1 VHLPKTVISKDTTM
15 TPTALRPELPTLMV
29 EEQVR
34 AALLEDLGRAGDI
47 TTYAT
52 IAPGMTASAGMNSR
66 ENGVV
71 AGMEL
76 ARTAFRLIDPT
87 IRFEAFVADG
97 EVVTPGA
104 ALARISGPAR
114 GLLSAER
121 VALNFLMHLC
131 GVATYTSKFA
141 AEIAHTGAKVC
152 CTRKTI
158 PGLRALEKY
167 AVRMGGGSN
176 HRFGLDDAVLIK
188 DNHIAVSGGVA
199 NAVHAARAY
208 CGHLVKIEV
217 EVDGL
222 DQMRQALTA
231 SPDVILL
238 DNMGP
243 GLLREAVAINA
254 AHWQISAGDYPTD
267 PRRTRLEASGNVN
280 SQTIRAIAETGV
292 DYISTSK
299 ITMAAPTLDIGLD
312 VVIG

>member
-1 VHLPKTVISKDTTM
+1 MPL
-15 TPTALRPELPTLMV
+15 TALRPELPALMA
-29 EEQVR
+29 EEHVR

-52 IAPGMTASAGMNSR
+52 IAPDRTATAEMNAR
-66 ENGVV
+66 ESGVV

-76 ARTAFRLIDPT
+76 ARTAFRLIDPA
-87 IRFEAFVADG
+87 IRFEALVVDG
-97 EVVTPGA
+97 DRVHPGTV
-104 ALARISGPAR
+104 LARISGPAR

-131 GVATYTSKFA
+131 GIATHTSKFA
-141 AEIAHTGAKVC
+141 SEIAHTRAKVC

-167 AVRMGGGSN
+167 AVRLGGGSN
-176 HRFGLDDAVLIK
+176 HRYGLDDAILIK

-199 NAVHAARAY
+199 SAVNAARAY

-222 DQMRQALTA
+222 GQMREALTA

-238 DNMGP
+238 DNMAP
-243 GLLREAVAINA
+243 DLLGQAVAVNA
-254 AHWQISAGDYPTD
+254 AHWQLSADAYAGDS
-267 PRRTRLEASGNVN
+267 RRTKLEASGNVN
-280 SQTIRAIAETGV
+280 FQTIRAIAETGV